1 MSKKILVILGHP
13 QKESL
18 CGSLAEAY
26 AAGANLVPIG
36 SANAVGAEV
45 RTIAL
50 GDLTFDPILWN
61 GYKEIQPL
69 EPDLVKAQELITWA
83 EHLVFVYPNW
93 WGTMPALMKG
103 FFDRTL
109 LPNFAF
115 KYRQDSPM
123 WDKLLANRTA
133 QLLVTM
139 DTPSWYYRWIF
150 KMPGH
155 EQMKRT
161 ILGFCGIKVVKITE
175 SAIVKSSLLDQ
186 RQKWL
191 AIAKK
196 LGEAYAQT

>member
-18 CGSLAEAY
+18 CGALAEVY
-26 AAGANLVPIG
+26 AAGAIAAG
-36 SANAVGAEV
+36 GEV
-45 RTIAL
+45 RTLAL
-50 GDLTFDPILWN
+50 GDLAFDPILWN

-83 EHLVFVYPNW
+83 DHLVFVYPNW
-93 WGTMPALMKG
+93 WRTMPALMKG

-139 DTPSWYYRWIF
+139 DTPSWFYRWVS
-150 KMPGH
+150 KRPGH

-175 SAIVKSSLLDQ
+175 FAIVKKSSLAQ

-191 AIAKK
+191 SIAKK
-196 LGEAYAQT
+196 LGAAYA

>member
-18 CGSLAEAY
+18 CGFLAEAY
-26 AAGANLVPIG
+26 TAGAILVPRG
-36 SANAVGAEV
+36 SANAAGGEV
-45 RTIAL
+45 RTLAL
-50 GDLTFDPILWN
+50 GDLAFDPILWN

-83 EHLVFVYPNW
+83 DHLVFVYPNW
-93 WGTMPALMKG
+93 WGSIPALMKG

-139 DTPSWYYRWIF
+139 DTPSWFYRWVF

-175 SAIVKSSLLDQ
+175 FATVRKSSLAQ

-196 LGEAYAQT
+196 LGEAYA

>member
-18 CGSLAEAY
+18 CGALAEEY
-26 AAGANLVPIG
+26 T
-36 SANAVGAEV
+36 VGAIVAGGEV
-45 RTIAL
+45 RTLAL
-50 GDLTFDPILWN
+50 GDLAFDPILWN

-69 EPDLVKAQELITWA
+69 APDLVKAQELITWA
-83 EHLVFVYPNW
+83 DHLVFVYPNW

-115 KYRQDSPM
+115 KYRQDSPI

-139 DTPSWYYRWIF
+139 DTPSWFYRWVF

-175 SAIVKSSLLDQ
+175 FAIVKKSSLVQ

-196 LGEAYAQT
+196 LGVTYA

>member
-1 MSKKILVILGHP
+1 MSKKILVVLGHP

-18 CGSLAEAY
+18 CGALAKVY
-26 AAGANLVPIG
+26 AEGAI
-36 SANAVGAEV
+36 SAGAEV
-45 RTIAL
+45 RTLAL
-50 GDLTFDPILWN
+50 GDLAFDPILWN

-69 EPDLVKAQELITWA
+69 EPDLVKAQESIAWTD
-83 EHLVFVYPNW
+83 HLVFVYPNW
-93 WGTMPALMKG
+93 WGSMPALMKG

-139 DTPSWYYRWIF
+139 DTPSWYYRWVF

-175 SAIVKSSLLDQ
+175 FSVVKNSSLAQ

-191 AIAKK
+191 EIAKK
-196 LGEAYAQT
+196 LGEVYA

>member
-18 CGSLAEAY
+18 CGSLAEVYTGAILVPKDSVN
-26 AAGANLVPIG
+26 AAGG
-36 SANAVGAEV
+36 EV
-45 RTIAL
+45 RTLAL
-50 GDLTFDPILWN
+50 GDLDFDPILWN

-69 EPDLVKAQELITWA
+69 EPDLLKAQELITWA

-139 DTPSWYYRWIF
+139 DTPSWFYRWVF

-175 SAIVKSSLLDQ
+175 FAIVKKSSLDQ

-196 LGEAYAQT
+196 LGEAYA

>member
-18 CGSLAEAY
+18 CGALAEAY
-26 AAGANLVPIG
+26 AAGAIAEG
-36 SANAVGAEV
+36 GEV
-45 RTIAL
+45 RTLAL
-50 GDLTFDPILWN
+50 GDLAFDPILWN
-61 GYKEIQPL
+61 GYREIQPL

-83 EHLVFVYPNW
+83 DHLVFVYPNW

-139 DTPSWYYRWIF
+139 DTPPWYYRWVF

-175 SAIVKSSLLDQ
+175 FAIVKKSLLAQ

-191 AIAKK
+191 TIAKK
-196 LGEAYAQT
+196 LGESYA

>member
-18 CGSLAEAY
+18 CGALAAEY
-26 AAGANLVPIG
+26 AAGAIAAG
-36 SANAVGAEV
+36 GEV
-45 RTIAL
+45 RTLDL
-50 GDLTFDPILWN
+50 GDLAFDPILWN

-69 EPDLVKAQELITWA
+69 EPDLVKAQESIAWA

-93 WGTMPALMKG
+93 WGSMPALMKG

-139 DTPSWYYRWIF
+139 DTPPWYYHWVF

-175 SAIVKSSLLDQ
+175 FAIVKKSSLAQ
-186 RQKWL
+186 RQRWL

-196 LGEAYAQT
+196 LGESYA

>member
-18 CGSLAEAY
+18 CGALAEEY
-26 AAGANLVPIG
+26 AAGAIVAG
-36 SANAVGAEV
+36 GEV
-45 RTIAL
+45 RSLAL
-50 GDLTFDPILWN
+50 GNLAFDPILWN

-83 EHLVFVYPNW
+83 DHLVFVYPNW
-93 WGTMPALMKG
+93 WGSMPALMKG

-123 WDKLLANRTA
+123 WDKFLANRTA

-139 DTPSWYYRWIF
+139 DTPSWFYRWVF

-175 SAIVKSSLLDQ
+175 FAIVKKSSLDQ

-196 LGEAYAQT
+196 LGESYA

>member
-18 CGSLAEAY
+18 CGALAEAY
-26 AAGANLVPIG
+26 AAGAIAEG
-36 SANAVGAEV
+36 GEV
-45 RTIAL
+45 RTLAL
-50 GDLTFDPILWN
+50 GDLAFDPILWN
-61 GYKEIQPL
+61 GYREIQPL

-83 EHLVFVYPNW
+83 DHLVFVYPNW

-139 DTPSWYYRWIF
+139 DTPPWYYRWVF

-175 SAIVKSSLLDQ
+175 FAIVKKSSLAQ

-196 LGEAYAQT
+196 LGKSYA